1 MKTQTFLEKCKSSEV
16 YDIPEWYSWQLEAI
30 KKGIFEE
37 RNMVISTPT
46 GSGKSI
52 FAEIVTHYQISLGN
66 KVLYLIPWIAPA
78 EERAGS
84 IKQKNDRLGFSKRII
99 LMAGRIYEI
108 QLSGKGLPDNKQLEA
123 FPYNFDVIVSTPEMF
138 DKFVRIQ
145 PSIITEFKTVVIDE
159 IHLLSEML
167 RGATLD
173 KLIATLLYENKDL
186 QVLAMSATISNAKQI
201 AQWLGAELIALDP
214 SDRPVK
220 LYPCVAYPN
229 PEKLGEVG
237 YLWQNGSPPPSVP
250 DFLPTENIH
259 VSSTQA
265 LKIISQKI
273 CSKIRKSFN
282 SSGQSIIFVNSRD
295 KSVRFAMSFRNFLE
309 TNSNSRYYSEKE
321 ITEKIRTLFGERK
334 GRGAYISKGLKNLL
348 KYGIGYHNAR
358 MSLLQRSAIERLF
371 REHHIHTLFSTSTL
385 SLGVNL
391 PADVVIIP
399 ELEYP
404 QGIELTK
411 LLATQMM
418 GRAGRKGVRKRKG
431 ETPDAYA
438 ILLESSRFLAQKTR
452 EKYLQSQPEDI
463 VSSFK
468 RKNKLGELV
477 DPKEQIDS
485 FDSHILSLMIAPFW
499 LEKRENRSSMEIEA
513 LVRRS
518 FGAFLRKNEEIRRD
532 IYEAIDRLF
541 EDGFFVFLE
550 SISEFDK
557 EHFMKT
563 GEARS
568 RIDIL
573 TRLTEFGFYT
583 IKHSIYV
590 RAAKQIYDSLKLK
603 QYQRSRGSFKNLS
616 REITD
621 SFIKALCGIPKSG
634 EPEDEYVC
642 IFDTK
647 RLRRYSYTEL
657 LDYRINRNFNETKML
672 RFAQVTRKDFG
683 LRDLQKFK
691 KQVRRHLAF
700 AIELFS
706 SDQVLKNILESF
718 KRSFETGLSPEYSWL
733 LKKYGKTETAKR
745 NRKIL
750 QIQRKIIEFA
760 DQRGIDL
767 RESIILEQ
775 LSDFDKAYEFFV
787 NLNKLG
793 MRKNYRKEILDRVL
807 TCSQFQWTKE
817 IKPGSDKYIVLL
829 AGIGYSENSKGH
841 SSS

>member
-1 MKTQTFLEKCKSSEV
+1 MEIQTFLEKCKSSEV

-30 KKGIFEE
+30 KKGIFKK
-37 RNMVISTPT
+37 RNMIISTPT

-52 FAEIVTHYQISLGN
+52 FAEIVTHYRMSLGN
-66 KVLYLIPWIAPA
+66 RVLYLIPWIAPA

-84 IKQKNDRLGFSKRII
+84 IKQKNDRLKFSKRII

-108 QLSGKGLPDNKQLEA
+108 QLSEKGLPVEKQLDA

-145 PSIITEFKTVVIDE
+145 PSIVTDFKTVVIDE
-159 IHLLSEML
+159 VHLLSEML

-173 KLIATLLYENKDL
+173 KLIATLLHETKDL
-186 QVLAMSATISNAKQI
+186 QVLAMSATISNAKQL
-201 AQWLGAELIALDP
+201 APWLDAELIALDP

-220 LYPCVAYPN
+220 LYSCVAYPD

-237 YLWQNGSPPPSVP
+237 YLWQNDSPPPSVP
-250 DFLPTENIH
+250 DFLLTENVH

-265 LKIISQKI
+265 LKVISQKT

-282 SSGQSIIFVNSRD
+282 DSGQSIIFVNSRD
-295 KSVRFAMSFRNFLE
+295 KSVRFAMSFRKFLE
-309 TNSNSRYYSEKE
+309 MNSTSEYYSENE
-321 ITEKIRTLFGERK
+321 ITKKIRALLGDRK
-334 GRGAYISKGLKNLL
+334 GRGAYIPKGLKGLL
-348 KYGIGYHNAR
+348 RYGIGYHNAK
-358 MSLLQRSAIERLF
+358 MSLLQRSVIEKLF
-371 REHHIHTLFSTSTL
+371 REHYIHTLFSTSTL

-404 QGIELTK
+404 QGIELTR

-418 GRAGRKGVRKRKG
+418 GRAGRKGVRKRRG
-431 ETPDAYA
+431 EAPDAYA
-438 ILLESSRFLAQKTR
+438 ILLESTRFLAQKAR

-463 VSSFK
+463 VSSFTREK
-468 RKNKLGELV
+468 KLEDPV

-485 FDSHILSLMIAPFW
+485 FDSHILSLMITPSW
-499 LEKRENRSSMEIEA
+499 LEDRENRSSIEIEA
-513 LVRRS
+513 LVQRS
-518 FGAFLRKNEEIRRD
+518 FGAFLRKNEEISGD
-532 IYEAIDRLF
+532 IYLAINRLF
-541 EDGFFVFLE
+541 KDGFLEFLE
-550 SISEFDK
+550 STSEFDK

-568 RIDIL
+568 RINIS

-590 RAAKQIYDSLKLK
+590 RAAKQIYDLLKLK
-603 QYQRSRGSFKNLS
+603 QYQSSRGTFKNLS
-616 REITD
+616 REVTD
-621 SFIKALCGIPKSG
+621 SFIKALCGIPRPG

-647 RLRRYSYTEL
+647 RLRRYSYAEL

-700 AIELFS
+700 AIELLSF
-706 SDQVLKNILESF
+706 DQMLKNILESF

-745 NRKIL
+745 NRKIS
-750 QIQRKIIEFA
+750 QIQKKIVEFA

-767 RESIILEQ
+767 RESAILKQ
-775 LSDFDKAYEFFV
+775 LSDFEKAYEFFV
-787 NLNKLG
+787 NLNKSG
-793 MRKNYRKEILDRVL
+793 MGEYYRREILDRVL
-807 TCSQFQWTKE
+807 RCSKFQWAKE
-817 IKPGSDKYIVLL
+817 IKQGSDDYIVLL
-829 AGIGYSENSKGH
+829 AGIGYSENSRGH